1 MTVAAE
7 RLAWRFD
14 AYARLFQACAQS
26 GVSAQR
32 FLTVRTERLRLRFGE
47 SARHSQV
54 PMVFAP
60 DLAERLG
67 ALLPAAQ
74 PQPSRG
80 ALTLERDKLRQ
91 VLGLAQLDA
100 DLDVLDVVGFQAA
113 DALANT
119 LARFYA
125 RVFEEARASGAGE
138 ETAALFG
145 LVAHST
151 LRNVLLHR
159 MGANERFLGTA
170 ALVAFLSDRALA
182 ANAAQNATGISAR
195 LGLLLVA
202 ACSPVSVMGAASAV
216 VGRPCNVYRTLPS
229 VFAQARHAIRENVDR
244 PEAVDLVALSSR
256 LAATLLVDQA
266 RRRDL
271 ERAVLAEA
279 VRDCALLSTLTQGSE
294 LREVAGK
301 SAVLTETLFTPLG
314 PQRLKEQLSRHP
326 KAGEGALGRLR
337 VLLDATPAVLAG
349 DFRPL
354 AGLGSLEQRA
364 QLAAT
369 GALVLALDEL
379 ALEQGADALGSV
391 RPVPPHEAHAARE
404 DGRAYWFGLDDA
416 PLYQLP
422 RVRDEA
428 FFFVD
433 MKDFTR
439 RTARVHADAMGEF
452 LARLFY
458 NPILRT
464 CGHLGR
470 NPGARLQVVNLLGD
484 AVAARG
490 DIGSTVSLSLF
501 VLRQFEEAAREL
513 AQAGKALRAGAD
525 ERLAEID
532 LELLKADEQ
541 LAALGPGPSA
551 QRAALEAHRRALFAG
566 REQRLASSLGAGL
579 EASVFIAWGAQ
590 AATIEVGGPDVGAW
604 QVTIAE
610 HLNAAARGTNRSTTV
625 ARARDEKRLLAERAA
640 GLPLKDPFRVHTSGD
655 PENLAATSEFHN
667 TGAGLTGD
675 ALRAFKA
682 ARSATLVFHPM
693 TVAREELQQAMPGY
707 WFPRS
712 SEDFVLA
719 TDASGEPALAFR
731 RTGQS
736 IFRGLEASGGIEVW
750 EIIPVDTGFGQ
761 LLADVLAQRR

>member
-7 RLAWRFD
+7 RIAWRFD
-14 AYARLFQACAQS
+14 AYSRLFQACAQS

-60 DLAERLG
+60 DLADRLG
-67 ALLPAAQ
+67 ALLPSPRSEPAT
-74 PQPSRG
+74 G
-80 ALTLERDKLRQ
+80 AVALDRDKLRST
-91 VLGLAQLDA
+91 LALAQLDG
-100 DLDVLDVVGFQAA
+100 DLDVLDVLGWRSA
-113 DALANT
+113 DALAST
-119 LARFYA
+119 LSGFYG

-159 MGANERFLGTA
+159 LGANERFLGSA
-170 ALVAFLSDRALA
+170 ALVAYLSDRALA
-182 ANAAQNATGISAR
+182 ANAAQNASGLSAR

-202 ACSPVSVMGAASAV
+202 ACSPVSVMGAATAV
-216 VGRPCNVYRTLPS
+216 VGRPCNVYRTVPS
-229 VFAQARHAIRENVDR
+229 VFAQARHAIRESVDR
-244 PEAVDLVALSSR
+244 PETVDLAALSAR
-256 LAATLLVDQA
+256 LAATMLVDPA

-294 LREVAGK
+294 LRDLAGR
-301 SAVLTETLFTPLG
+301 SGALTEALFTPLG
-314 PQRLKEQLSRHP
+314 PQRLKEQLGRHP
-326 KAGEGALGRLR
+326 RAGEGALGRLR
-337 VLLDATPAVLAG
+337 LLVDATPAVLAG

-354 AGLGSLEQRA
+354 APLGSIEARA
-364 QLAAT
+364 HLAAT

-379 ALEQGADALGSV
+379 ALEQGAEALQAV
-391 RPVPPHEAHAARE
+391 RPVPPQEAQAARD

-422 RVRDEA
+422 RVREEA

-433 MKDFTR
+433 MKDFTW
-439 RTARVHADAMGEF
+439 RTSRVHADAMGEF

-464 CGHLGR
+464 CGHLAR
-470 NPGARLQVVNLLGD
+470 TPGARLQVVNLLGD

-490 DIGSTVSLSLF
+490 DVVSSVALALF
-501 VLRQFEEAAREL
+501 VLRQFEEARHEL
-513 AQAGKALRAGAD
+513 AQASKALRGGAD
-525 ERLAEID
+525 ERLAEIE
-532 LELLKADEQ
+532 LELAKVDEQ
-541 LAALGPGPSA
+541 LAQLAPGPSA
-551 QRAALEAHRRALFAG
+551 ARTSLEVHRRNLLAG
-566 REQRLASSLGAGL
+566 REQRLATSLGAGL
-579 EASVFIAWGAQ
+579 EASVFIAYGPQ
-590 AATIEVGGPDVGAW
+590 AATVEVGGPDVGAF

-625 ARARDEKRLLAERAA
+625 ARAREARRLAAEQAA
-640 GLPLKDPFRVHTSGD
+640 GMPLKDPFRVHTSGD
-655 PENLAATSEFHN
+655 PENLAPTSEFHN
-667 TGAGLTGD
+667 LGAGLTGQ
-675 ALRAFKA
+675 ALAAFQA
-682 ARSATLVFHPM
+682 ARARAQVFRSL
-693 TVAREELQQAMPGY
+693 TVTREALQAQLPGH
-707 WFPRS
+707 WFPRAA
-712 SEDFVLA
+712 EDFVLA
-719 TDASGEPALAFR
+719 TEPSGAPALVFR

-750 EIIPVDTGFGQ
+750 EILPVDAGFGQ
-761 LLADVLAQRR
+761 LLADLLVQQR

>member
-7 RLAWRFD
+7 RIAWRFD
-14 AYARLFQACAQS
+14 AYARLFQSCAQT
-26 GVSAQR
+26 GVSALR

-67 ALLPAAQ
+67 AMLPSPRPEA
-74 PQPSRG
+74 STG
-80 ALTLERDKLRQ
+80 ALALDRDRLRQ
-91 VLGLAQLDA
+91 ILAIAQLDG
-100 DLDVLDVVGFQAA
+100 DLDPLDVALWRTEA
-113 DALANT
+113 LSTALAG
-119 LARFYA
+119 FYA
-125 RVFEEARASGAGE
+125 RVFEEARASGSGE

-159 MGANERFLGTA
+159 LGANERFLGTA
-170 ALVAFLSDRALA
+170 ALVAYLSDRALA
-182 ANAAQNATGISAR
+182 ANAAQNASGLSAR
-195 LGLLLVA
+195 LGLLLIA
-202 ACSPVSVMGAASAV
+202 SCSPLSVMGAAQAV
-216 VGRPCNVYRTLPS
+216 VGRPCNVYRTVPGIFS
-229 VFAQARHAIRENVDR
+229 QARHAIRENIDR
-244 PEAVDLVALSSR
+244 PEAVDLMAMSSR

-294 LREVAGK
+294 LRELAGK
-301 SAVLTETLFTPLG
+301 TAALTEALFTPLG

-326 KAGEGALGRLR
+326 KSGEGALGKLRLL
-337 VLLDATPAVLAG
+337 VDATPAVLAG

-354 AGLGSLEQRA
+354 EGLGSIEARA
-364 QLAAT
+364 HLAAT

-391 RPVPPHEAHAARE
+391 RPVPPHEAQAARD
-404 DGRAYWFGLDDA
+404 DGRAYWFGFDDA

-422 RVRDEA
+422 RVREEA

-464 CGHLGR
+464 CGHLAR
-470 NPGARLQVVNLLGD
+470 TPGARLQVVNLLGD

-490 DIGSTVSLSLF
+490 DIVSTVALSLF
-501 VLRQFEEAAREL
+501 VLRQFEEARAEL
-513 AQAGKALRAGAD
+513 AQASKALRSGAD
-525 ERLAEID
+525 ERLAEIE
-532 LELLKADEQ
+532 LELAKVDEQ
-541 LAALGPGPSA
+541 LLALPPQPSVARA
-551 QRAALEAHRRALFAG
+551 QLEQHRKALLAG
-566 REQRLASSLGAGL
+566 REQRLATSLGAGL
-579 EASVFIAWGAQ
+579 EASVFLAYGPQ

-604 QVTIAE
+604 QVTIGE

-625 ARARDEKRLLAERAA
+625 ARAREQRRIAAERAA
-640 GLPLKDPFRVHTSGD
+640 GMPLKDPWRVHTSGD
-655 PENLAATSEFHN
+655 PEHLAPTSEFHN
-667 TGAGLTGD
+667 TGAGMTGQ
-675 ALRAFKA
+675 ALAAFKA
-682 ARSATLVFHPM
+682 ARAKEQAFTALR
-693 TVAREELQQAMPGY
+693 VAREVLQGQLPGY
-707 WFPRS
+707 WFPRAA
-712 SEDFVLA
+712 EDFVLA
-719 TDASGEPALAFR
+719 TEPSGAPTMVFR

-750 EIIPVDTGFGQ
+750 EILPVDAGFGQ
-761 LLADVLAQRR
+761 LLADVLVQHR